1 MAKISDRYMKQQK
14 IHVNDIIMADE
25 ATGINLSIVIPVYNE
40 ELNLR
45 ECVATIENQG
55 MPDDSYEVI
64 LVDDGSQD
72 GSPKICDEIAAKNSN
87 YISVHPQHAG
97 KAEAINY
104 GLALA
109 TGKWVMVVYACD
121 RLISNGLH
129 YALHVASQHQYIDII
144 RYDCNKDFLGTGR
157 HYVNHF
163 GLPRTSRGFIFRVEF
178 LNKHHVFMHDYIYFE
193 DPLFVS
199 HAIMANSQIICVN
212 RDSYWVGEDLY
223 DYRKNKKVE
232 VARKLVRDGL
242 KANSHMFSY
251 MLRYNIKNNPVAYNL
266 CIDHINRD
274 KVMVVNQMLVANYSH
289 SEFKRLRHQCKKQDF
304 YPVFRWERTQRCR
317 RKINNMNR
325 IINSWFI
332 YKLARLFNYSIEEY

>member
-1 MAKISDRYMKQQK
+1 MKNQSTFSDIEYQNRKHTTPKEEFLDAMNAIVPWDRWIKLIEPYYPKGK
-14 IHVNDIIMADE
+14 RGRP
-25 ATGINLSIVIPVYNE
+25 TRGIETMLRMYLLQDWFNLSDKG
-40 ELNLR
+40 
-45 ECVATIENQG
+45 IE
-55 MPDDSYEVI
+55 DAIYDSYCMRKFMGLDFMTESVPDATTLLKYRHLLEKHDLCKAI
-64 LVDDGSQD
+64 FDDV
-72 GSPKICDEIAAKNSN
+72 K
-87 YISVHPQHAG
+87 
-97 KAEAINY
+97 EA
-104 GLALA
+104 LDQER
-109 TGKWVMVVYACD
+109 C
-121 RLISNGLH
+121 
-129 YALHVASQHQYIDII
+129 HQ
-144 RYDCNKDFLGTGR
+144 G
-157 HYVNHF
+157 
-163 GLPRTSRGFIFRVEF
+163 
-178 LNKHHVFMHDYIYFE
+178 
-193 DPLFVS
+193 
-199 HAIMANSQIICVN
+199 
-212 RDSYWVGEDLY
+212 Y